1 MATIT
6 QSDVMSPTVD
16 PQWIPSPLYRMSLEQ
31 YEAMVAS
38 GVFTKRDRFH
48 LINGYLVAKMTQNP
62 PHSVADELCGQA
74 LDRTIPDGWHVR
86 PAKPVRLPS
95 QISEPEPDR
104 CVVRRGIR
112 DYLRR
117 HPEPAEVAL
126 IVEVSDTSLS
136 EDRKMSQI
144 YAAAGI
150 PVYWIVNLVHGQ
162 VEVYTDPGP
171 GGYGSRR
178 IFKPGRRVPVVIAG
192 VEVGRIRVADILP

>member
-1 MATIT
+1 MASIT
-6 QSDVMSPTVD
+6 QAEVMRPTVD
-16 PQWIPSPLYRMSLEQ
+16 PGWIPSPLYRMTLEQ
-31 YEAMVAS
+31 YEALVAS

-62 PHSVADELCGQA
+62 PHCVADQSRGKA

-86 PAKPVRLPS
+86 PAMPVRLPT

-104 CVVRRGIR
+104 CVVRGAIH

-117 HPEPAEVAL
+117 HPEPADIAL
-126 IVEVSDTSLS
+126 IVEVSDTSLA
-136 EDRKMSQI
+136 EDRKMARV

-150 PVYWIVNLVHGQ
+150 PIYWIVNLVHRQ
-162 VEVYTDPGP
+162 VEVYTNPGP
-171 GGYGSRR
+171 SGYGSRR

-192 VEVGRIRVADILP
+192 IEVGRIRVADILP